1 MMENIILHVYYMCKA
16 GQADTFVQALKSG
29 GLQAAVQAEDGCM
42 QYDYHVSCERADT
55 VVLLEKWREAA
66 ALEKHMGQPHM
77 TDIRAL
83 KEQYVEETRIE
94 KYL

>member
-1 MMENIILHVYYMCKA
+1 MCKA
-16 GQADTFVQALKSG
+16 GQAENFVQALKSS
-29 GLQAAVQAEDGCM
+29 GLQARVQAEDGCL
-42 QYDYHVSCERADT
+42 QYDYHFSCEKADT
-55 VVLLEKWREAA
+55 VVLLEKWQDAA

-77 TDIRAL
+77 AEIRGV